1 MTPEVSISRS
11 QRAIPGEEIVRML
24 FLSLALA
31 LSLTPGHAAEPV
43 KLAFVDTGNTGRSVT
58 AEALAD
64 QRIAKEHLPIAVISR
79 ALDQDPYAVKPEANA
94 AALLKERGIDVA
106 AHRATQ
112 ITANDVRHSDL
123 ILTMTAAHRD
133 KLIALFPEAKDK
145 TFTIAEYAL
154 GKPDD
159 VADAFGKPM
168 DFYRGMVR
176 QVESYLGP
184 LLTKAI
190 AIQKRD

>member
-1 MTPEVSISRS
+1 MPRS
-11 QRAIPGEEIVRML
+11 LHKIAIAAL
-24 FLSLALA
+24 LLALPPA
-31 LSLTPGHAAEPV
+31 RAADPM

-58 AEALAD
+58 AEALANV
-64 QRIAKEHLPIAVISR
+64 RIAKDHLPVAVISR
-79 ALDQDPYAVKPEANA
+79 ALDQDPYAAKPEANA
-94 AALLKERGIDVA
+94 AALLKERGIDVS

-123 ILTMTAAHRD
+123 ILTMTAAHKD

-145 TFTIAEYAL
+145 TFTIADYAD

-168 DFYRGMVR
+168 DFYHGMVK
-176 QVESYLGP
+176 QVEAYLGP
-184 LLTKAI
+184 VLTKA
-190 AIQKRD
+190 AAMEKHDP

>member
-1 MTPEVSISRS
+1 MPRS
-11 QRAIPGEEIVRML
+11 LLKVIAAAL
-24 FLSLALA
+24 LLSAPFA
-31 LSLTPGHAAEPV
+31 RAAEPV

-58 AEALAD
+58 AEALANV
-64 QRIAKEHLPIAVISR
+64 RIAKDHLPIAVISR
-79 ALDQDPYAVKPEANA
+79 ALDQDPYAAKPEANA
-94 AALLKERGIDVA
+94 AALLKERGIDVS

-123 ILTMTAAHRD
+123 ILTMTAVHKD

-145 TFTIAEYAL
+145 TFTIADYAA

-168 DFYRGMVR
+168 DFYRGMVK
-176 QVESYLGP
+176 QVEAYLGP
-184 LLTKAI
+184 VLTKA
-190 AIQKRD
+190 AAMEKHDP

>member
-1 MTPEVSISRS
+1 MSPNLLKI
-11 QRAIPGEEIVRML
+11 AIAAL
-24 FLSLALA
+24 LLCAALA
-31 LSLTPGHAAEPV
+31 PARAAEPV

-58 AEALAD
+58 AEALAN
-64 QRIAKEHLPIAVISR
+64 QRIARDHLPIAVISR
-79 ALDQDPYAVKPEANA
+79 ALDQDPYSVKPEANA
-94 AALLKERGIDVA
+94 AALLKERGIDVS

-123 ILTMTAAHRD
+123 ILTMTAAHKE

-145 TFTIAEYAL
+145 TFTIADYAL

-159 VADAFGKPM
+159 VADAFGKDM
-168 DFYRGMVR
+168 DFYRGMVK

-184 LLTKAI
+184 VLAKAATI
-190 AIQKRD
+190 KKHE

>member
-1 MTPEVSISRS
+1 MPRS
-11 QRAIPGEEIVRML
+11 LHKFIIA
-24 FLSLALA
+24 AL
-31 LSLTPGHAAEPV
+31 LLGLTAAHAAEPV

-58 AEALAD
+58 AEALANE
-64 QRIAKEHLPIAVISR
+64 RIARDHLPIAVISR
-79 ALDQDPYAVKPEANA
+79 AVDQDPYAIKPEANA
-94 AALLKERGIDVA
+94 AALLKERDIDVS

-123 ILTMTAAHRD
+123 ILTMTAAHKD
-133 KLIALFPEAKDK
+133 KLIALFPDAKGK
-145 TFTIAEYAL
+145 TFTIADYAL

-176 QVESYLGP
+176 QVEGYLGP
-184 LLTKAI
+184 VLTKA
-190 AIQKRD
+190 AALQKRE